1 MRGLFDSSEDVRI
14 DKPIRMISLFAG
26 YGSPEMALKRL
37 GVNFEH
43 HFMCEFD
50 KYAVKSYNAVHG
62 TDFETSDVRNIH
74 GSDLNITDSDKYC
87 YMLTY
92 SFPCFTGETLVL
104 TDNGLK
110 QIKDVCEGESVI
122 SHDGA
127 YHKIIASKKAG

>member
-37 GVNFEH
+37 GVKFEH

-62 TDFETSDVRNIH
+62 TNFSVSDVRNVH
-74 GSDLNITDSDKYC
+74 GEDLHVEETDKYC

-92 SFPCFTGETLVL
+92 SFP
-104 TDNGLK
+104 
-110 QIKDVCEGESVI
+110 
-122 SHDGA
+122 
-127 YHKIIASKKAG
+127 